1 MNKCPRCENENLKE
15 DYNYCPVCGVLI
27 SQDHRETVISNLKII
42 RDGFKEM
49 ECYDSETEETKLVS
63 ICSLDVAIRELER
76 TAPEVSVQEQPK
88 TLEFINKEFDI
99 NLSQKQY
106 DDIAIFDLCTQKY
119 TAYEIL
125 KLLKMLEI
133 I

>member
-15 DYNYCPVCGVLI
+15 DYKYCPVCGLDLSFDI
-27 SQDHRETVISNLKII
+27 IEGLKSIENTCL
-42 RDGFKEM
+42 GL
-49 ECYDSETEETKLVS
+49 TKSGRLA
-63 ICSLDVAIRELER
+63 LDLAIKDLER
-76 TAPEVSVQEQPK
+76 TAPEVPVQEQPK

>member
-1 MNKCPRCENENLKE
+1 MNRQEAIRQLIDLHYKFR
-15 DYNYCPVCGVLI
+15 NYCEVETTEADVQVL
-27 SQDHRETVISNLKII
+27 E
-42 RDGFKEM
+42 
-49 ECYDSETEETKLVS
+49 Y
-63 ICSLDVAIRELER
+63 AINELER
-76 TAPEVSVQEQPK
+76 TAQEVPVQEQPK

-106 DDIAIFDLCTQKY
+106 DDIAILDLCTQKY

>member
-15 DYNYCPVCGVLI
+15 DYNYCPVCGLLI
-27 SQDHRETVISNLKII
+27 SQDHRKTVISNLRVI

-76 TAPEVSVQEQPK
+76 TAPEVPVQEQSK
-88 TLEFINKEFDI
+88 FIPEDSNGICKDCM
-99 NLSQKQY
+99 
-106 DDIAIFDLCTQKY
+106 DLCTPNNF
-119 TAYEIL
+119 
-125 KLLKMLEI
+125 
-133 I
+133 